1 MTNPPK
7 PEEKQV
13 VKKIKKRFTQDL
25 SEGRVFIQAT
35 YNNTLITITDRSG
48 NAVLQGSSGAQGFK
62 GTRKGTPYAAQVVAT
77 NLARKVLDLGMRQV
91 YVYVKGPGGGRE
103 TAIRALQ
110 GAGLRVVAIKDV
122 TPLPHNGCRPPK
134 TRRV

>member
-13 VKKIKKRFTQDL
+13 VKKTKKRFTQDL

-77 NLARKVLDLGMRQV
+77 NLARKVLDLGM
-91 YVYVKGPGGGRE
+91 
-103 TAIRALQ
+103 
-110 GAGLRVVAIKDV
+110 
-122 TPLPHNGCRPPK
+122 
-134 TRRV
+134 